1 MFLIYAAIVERNTKF
16 ISPVSGSLVR
26 AAVRNVPLIPV
37 SISALC
43 ILFACLYR
51 ILPHLSFFLH
61 FFLTYLLPY
70 FSFENKP
77 APF

>member
-1 MFLIYAAIVERNTKF
+1 MFLIYAAIAERNTKF
-16 ISPVSGSLVR
+16 ISPVSSSLVR

-51 ILPHLSFFLH
+51 ILPHLSFFSSL
-61 FFLTYLLPY
+61 FPYLSSPLL
-70 FSFENKP
+70 SFENKP